1 MHEFEK
7 SSFCHPEPLFFCHPE
22 ASAEGSLGAC
32 APREDIPG
40 RRPERSEEGRRPERS
55 EGCLAIARKDR
66 MVGFTLKAL
75 SEGLDYKFFCSQ
87 EAARYSQ
94 IAGILFP

>member
-1 MHEFEK
+1 MSLKDLLFVTP
-7 SSFCHPEPLFFCHPE
+7 SLSFFVTPSVC
-22 ASAEGSLGAC
+22 EGSLGAC

-40 RRPERSEEGRRPERS
+40 RRPERSEGGRRPERS

-75 SEGLDYKFFCSQ
+75 SEGLDRKFW
-87 EAARYSQ
+87 
-94 IAGILFP
+94 